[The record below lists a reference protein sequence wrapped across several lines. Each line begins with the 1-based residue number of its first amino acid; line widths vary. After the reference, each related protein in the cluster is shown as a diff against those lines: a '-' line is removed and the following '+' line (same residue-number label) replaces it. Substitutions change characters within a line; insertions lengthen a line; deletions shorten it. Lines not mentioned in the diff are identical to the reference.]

1 VERSFQQVAEEKG
14 LAFSVEFGP
23 ELPASITS
31 DDMRLKQV
39 LRNLLSNAFKFT
51 ERGSVLLRV
60 AAVPGA
66 ARTWDSTQLTRA
78 SEVVAFSVVD
88 SGIGVP
94 LEKQRIIFEAFQ
106 QADGSTSRKFG
117 GTGLGLS
124 ISREIAKLLGGEL
137 EVRSEPGKGSIFTLY
152 VPRLYTPRSA
162 PPELTGRPSIRLL
175 KEQNS
180 EAETVPVY
188 VAETP
193 ALPDDRATLKSGDRV
208 LLIIEDDPAFAKTLL
223 DLARERNFAGIVAS
237 TGTQAMEL
245 AKSLKPDGITLDL
258 GLPDMDGWVLLD
270 RFKHTP
276 ETRHIPVH
284 IISGDDNPQRG
295 LQQGALAF
303 LQKPV
308 TRGDLESV
316 LDKLETFL
324 ERRVKRLLVVEDD
337 DTQRQSI
344 IELIGSDD
352 VETVAVASAEEA
364 LEALSENICDCVV
377 LDLTLPQ
384 MSGIELIQHI
394 KTDPRLEH
402 LPIIVYTG
410 RELTAEEHTEL
421 RRLTDT
427 IIIKDVRSP
436 ERLLD
441 ETALFLHRVS
451 ERLPQKQKDML
462 HRLSQ
467 EAPDLAGTRVL
478 IVDDDLRNIFATTAL
493 LERHDMQ
500 VKYAEN
506 GQQALDK
513 LSGEE
518 FDIVLMDVMMPEMDG
533 YEATRRIRAQPE
545 LVKLPII
552 ALTAKAMKG
561 DRDKCIAAGA
571 SDYITKPVDAEQLLS
586 LMRVWLYR

>member
-1 VERSFQQVAEEKG
+1 
-14 LAFSVEFGP
+14 
-23 ELPASITS
+23 
-31 DDMRLKQV
+31 
-39 LRNLLSNAFKFT
+39 
-51 ERGSVLLRV
+51 
-60 AAVPGA
+60 
-66 ARTWDSTQLTRA
+66 
-78 SEVVAFSVVD
+78 
-88 SGIGVP
+88 
-94 LEKQRIIFEAFQ
+94 
-106 QADGSTSRKFG
+106 
-117 GTGLGLS
+117 
-124 ISREIAKLLGGEL
+124 
-137 EVRSEPGKGSIFTLY
+137 
-152 VPRLYTPRSA
+152 
-162 PPELTGRPSIRLL
+162 
-175 KEQNS
+175 
-180 EAETVPVY
+180 
-188 VAETP
+188 
-193 ALPDDRATLKSGDRV
+193 
-208 LLIIEDDPAFAKTLL
+208 
-223 DLARERNFAGIVAS
+223 
-237 TGTQAMEL
+237 MEL
-245 AKSLKPDGITLDL
+245 AKSLKPDGITLDM

-284 IISGDDNPQRG
+284 IISGDDNPKRG